1 MQMKRQVRE
10 GLEGSWAQELLSL
23 RRRGVGVRYPPG
35 NPEALW
41 TPWPRAF
48 RGGFIIEAWPMINS
62 MSSLFSAD
70 EGGTESSKF
79 YSCLLFLATRSHPGA
94 KQELTRSHL
103 AH

>member
-1 MQMKRQVRE
+1 
-10 GLEGSWAQELLSL
+10 
-23 RRRGVGVRYPPG
+23 
-35 NPEALW
+35 
-41 TPWPRAF
+41 
-48 RGGFIIEAWPMINS
+48 MINS